1 MSEHQDFAFVD
12 FVWGEKTEPLV
23 VRELRS
29 FSQTL
34 RFQRKIAKTDV
45 ATKKSR
51 RVKQYGVILARN
63 SFQKIKNFDPNKH
76 TYEDLFHWFALGLTK
91 YLALEAKK
99 SLKDKEGEKF
109 VKERIAKYKWAAF
122 TRSLK
127 ANPVR
132 NTLSLYGCDF
142 MVLAQIG
149 WYIYDKLLPDSHVEL
164 WKMLGK
170 LCAVLYSTEGI
181 KRSETDKLQK
191 DLESFVVSLTNEFP
205 HLS

>member
-1 MSEHQDFAFVD
+1 MTAKKCDVLVTLSVFGFSADNPKACQIASHVGTSGFRFCR
-12 FVWGEKTEPLV
+12 FCLGKKTEPLV

-76 TYEDLFHWFALGLTK
+76 TYEDLLHWFALGLTK

-99 SLKDKEGEKF
+99 IL
-109 VKERIAKYKWAAF
+109 ERQ
-122 TRSLK
+122 R
-127 ANPVR
+127 R
-132 NTLSLYGCDF
+132 
-142 MVLAQIG
+142 
-149 WYIYDKLLPDSHVEL
+149 
-164 WKMLGK
+164 
-170 LCAVLYSTEGI
+170 
-181 KRSETDKLQK
+181 
-191 DLESFVVSLTNEFP
+191 
-205 HLS
+205 